1 MTDVCSSRSGT
12 VITVKNMF
20 ERQIRMSRS
29 DTERTLHPP
38 SSSSSRNNLLNPT
51 RSRSISPNDMAFRQR
66 RATVTGSPSTSN
78 GAPLPVSST
87 YPDLVISH
95 TPTAPSQRDIKKPSV
110 ELSIN
115 NLPND
120 EIKRDDCMS
129 NMHMNGD
136 SRDHNPSP
144 TPLAASDTVH
154 YEPLNFKSRLALF
167 NRPDPIERTVEQSPS
182 LNNIKKPS
190 SAPHSTQPPANFLT
204 KPVLHHSSEKTKS
217 STEAILSSAA
227 RVLGVPAKGITFFG
241 GVKLDDDVQLP
252 LAVPLVSPLPPK
264 RNDASTVSSQ
274 TPDVIGGHVKL
285 DKSSL
290 FSGIKKVIL
299 RVGGE
304 SLSTL
309 A

>member
-1 MTDVCSSRSGT
+1 MTDVRLSRSGT

-29 DTERTLHPP
+29 DTERTLHPSP
-38 SSSSSRNNLLNPT
+38 SSNSRINLLNPT

-66 RATVTGSPSTSN
+66 RATVTGSPIASN
-78 GAPLPVSST
+78 GVPMPVSST

-110 ELSIN
+110 ESSISN
-115 NLPND
+115 PPND
-120 EIKRDDCMS
+120 ENKRDDHTS

-136 SRDHNPSP
+136 SRDHNSSP
-144 TPLAASDTVH
+144 TPIAVSDTVH
-154 YEPLNFKSRLALF
+154 YEPLDFKSRLALF
-167 NRPDPIERTVEQSPS
+167 SRPDPVERTVEQSPS

-190 SAPHSTQPPANFLT
+190 STSHSTQPPPTFLT

-217 STEAILSSAA
+217 STEAIPSSAA

-252 LAVPLVSPLPPK
+252 LAAPPVSPLPPK
-264 RNDASTVSSQ
+264 KNDTSTDSSQ

-299 RVGGE
+299 RV
-304 SLSTL
+304 S
-309 A
+309 